1 MKGAIGVC
9 AFAVGLGACGFKSQ
23 KQDVPDGIDTTVQGG
38 PKSASELPAS
48 CRPADPTSVQALYD
62 LTEDSVHELITC
74 GGIQMRLALSMKLM
88 IFTSNEQL
96 VSATARADIQDVIS
110 ATGMSL
116 ENPFTQ
122 DANGSWVMNTSG
134 SAGSTFSLD
143 FFDPTTSAAIT
154 QNPFQLDTYL
164 LGVTATSSQTWDE
177 MKVNPT
183 SRTTFTYNWTEVG
196 PLSNLLADG
205 GQVPNPIVL
214 EMSLVDLGSAAL
226 GLGSADYGPFE
237 SVQNVQMESKVHMLD
252 NRAVA
257 QIAYDVTGHKDSV
270 KNVVEAGSLRF
281 DVDSLSAT
289 DGTYQLH
296 ADTSGL
302 AYLGRGEL
310 AGELSYS
317 VTGNGVNVRV
327 TSDFGAGA
335 AYPVARWEC
344 P

>member
-9 AFAVGLGACGFKSQ
+9 VFAVGLGACGFKSQ
-23 KQDVPDGIDTTVQGG
+23 KEEVPEGIDTTVEGG
-38 PKSASELPAS
+38 PKSASELPAA
-48 CRPADPTSVQALYD
+48 CRPADPTAVQALYD

-96 VSATARADIQDVIS
+96 VSASARADIHDLVS

-134 SAGSTFSLD
+134 SAGSTFALD
-143 FFDPTTSAAIT
+143 FFDPTTSAAIP
-154 QNPFQLDTYL
+154 QNPFELDTYL

-177 MKVNPT
+177 MKANPT
-183 SRTTFTYNWTEVG
+183 SRTTFTYNWTELG
-196 PLSNLLADG
+196 PLSYLLADG
-205 GQVPNPIVL
+205 GQIPNPIVL

-226 GLGSADYGPFE
+226 GLTSADYGPFE

-252 NRAVA
+252 DRAVA
-257 QIAYDVTGHKDSV
+257 QIAWDVTGRMDSV

-289 DGTYQLH
+289 DGTYQLR

-317 VTGNGVNVRV
+317 VTGNGVSVTV

-335 AYPVARWEC
+335 AYPVPRWEC